1 MRRVRRRRTEREGHL
16 VQINMRTSVKREEV
30 MNRKSLFVVAAL
42 IALSACSREE
52 RTVSVPRTPAP
63 GSTPAEPPNPPSVV
77 GTAPQAPE
85 PPKAGPAERAGR
97 VIGEQIDDATL
108 TAKVKAALL
117 QAPDVKGMQINV
129 DSDRGAVQ
137 LSGFVESQTQID
149 KAVQVAKGVNGVRE
163 VHEKMT
169 IKAAKGDATK

>member
-1 MRRVRRRRTEREGHL
+1 MEHPLRILAL
-16 VQINMRTSVKREEV
+16 V
-30 MNRKSLFVVAAL
+30 SLVALA
-42 IALSACSREE
+42 AACTREE
-52 RTVSVPRTPAP
+52 RTVTAPSPSSAPPADSKP
-63 GSTPAEPPNPPSVV
+63 GEPPNPPSVT
-77 GTAPQAPE
+77 GTAPQPPE
-85 PPKAGPAERAGR
+85 PQKAGPAERAGR

-149 KAVQVAKGVNGVRE
+149 KAVQIAKGVSGVRE
-163 VHEKMT
+163 VHGKMT
-169 IKAAKGDATK
+169 IKAAKEDVRK